1 MKVKLEDKYLTFEL
15 DAPWEKS
22 TAEWLWS
29 KYGEHFFKNWLG
41 KTLMDKQ
48 RVKVTL
54 EVKEEV
60 ERRIGTNS

>member
-1 MKVKLEDKYLTFEL
+1 MKVKLEDKWLTFEL
-15 DAPWEKS
+15 DAPWELD
-22 TAEWLWS
+22 TAKWLWS
-29 KYGEHFFKNWLG
+29 RYGEHFFKNLLS
-41 KTLMDKQ
+41 KTLLDKQ